1 MASACP
7 VDENSPKGSS
17 ISLVLVHG
25 FMRNLQKGF
34 RCLLNSPSEKGL
46 LGDNLTRFVAL
57 DGRLGEN
64 SDQKLHKKRNV

>member
-1 MASACP
+1 MGTRA
-7 VDENSPKGSS
+7 PKP
-17 ISLVLVHG
+17 LL
-25 FMRNLQKGF
+25 LQQKGF
-34 RCLLNSPSEKGL
+34 RCPLNSPSEKGL

>member
-1 MASACP
+1 M
-7 VDENSPKGSS
+7 
-17 ISLVLVHG
+17 HG
-25 FMRNLQKGF
+25 FRLNLKKGF
-34 RCLLNSPSEKGL
+34 RCPLNSPSEKGL